1 MLSSFEV
8 KCGTRAAGRK
18 PVRGVVFIAT
28 TAEALADERLP
39 FLTKQLS
46 LADVEARGGNAAAQV
61 RADSLRIRIGTI
73 KEQAVAAATAE
84 WDDMDEDRWEEHLDG
99 LKRGTFGGW
108 ECDMCMGFNGPKIDV
123 CALCCR

>member
-1 MLSSFEV
+1 M
-8 KCGTRAAGRK
+8 
-18 PVRGVVFIAT
+18 VFIAT

>member
-28 TAEALADERLP
+28 TAEALA
-39 FLTKQLS
+39 
-46 LADVEARGGNAAAQV
+46 AGG
-61 RADSLRIRIGTI
+61 G
-73 KEQAVAAATAE
+73 VATATAE

-108 ECDMCMGFNGPKIDV
+108 ECDMCMGFNCPDLDV